1 MLIFTLLALNSKPNS
16 PPLTATTVETWA
28 VAMEASVVWAM
39 AMAVDVAASAGWA
52 MVVASE
58 ATDMAL
64 FMEAS
69 DLAAIVVHC
78 AMEVMDSLTST
89 ELWP

>member
-1 MLIFTLLALNSKPNS
+1 M
-16 PPLTATTVETWA
+16 
-28 VAMEASVVWAM
+28 AMEASVVWAM
-39 AMAVDVAASAGWA
+39 AMAVDEAASAGWA
-52 MVVASE
+52 MVVALE

-78 AMEVMDSLTST
+78 AMEVMDSLAST